1 MWALLHQR
9 LLVLEPHLDLP
20 GSSSQAQWVPEIVR
34 KLTVRFLYVC
44 DIAFLHHTGFS
55 RTSNA
60 KRLVSVFGPLALGP
74 CQAGVEGGRLSGSL
88 PLRASPVLP
97 CEVAVVQGV
106 AAASQGEGVLVPI
119 RRSLCITLLV
129 SAVQRR
135 RLHSRLTLS
144 QLSCHRC

>member
-1 MWALLHQR
+1 MPQGLRSCYCCCSVWNGDSSVRHTQSPLPGVWALLHQR

-20 GSSSQAQWVPEIVR
+20 GSSSQAQWVLEIVR

-97 CEVAVVQGV
+97 CDVAVVQGV
-106 AAASQGEGVLVPI
+106 AAAS
-119 RRSLCITLLV
+119 
-129 SAVQRR
+129 
-135 RLHSRLTLS
+135 
-144 QLSCHRC
+144 

>member
-20 GSSSQAQWVPEIVR
+20 GSSSQAQWVLEIVR

-97 CEVAVVQGV
+97 CDVAVVQGV

-129 SAVQRR
+129 SAVQRG

>member
-74 CQAGVEGGRLSGSL
+74 CQAGVAGGRLSGSL

-106 AAASQGEGVLVPI
+106 AAGAA
-119 RRSLCITLLV
+119 V
-129 SAVQRR
+129 S
-135 RLHSRLTLS
+135 TT
-144 QLSCHRC
+144 